1 MWKIGKMNNYRID
14 QLKFYDGCTHAID
27 KKRLSEF
34 ETKAL
39 LSRFY
44 SGRNVEVATVIEDIG
59 PLAIFYANVQ
69 PWAGE
74 IPDIDKKSARVFT
87 IWGEDRDTKEII
99 TLLHGFF
106 VLIPF
111 EYEKKTIEEYYSLVE
126 NTPYYTVAII
136 SSFLTIFS
144 EQKQIANL
152 LDRVIEEIQTHW
164 VKKRQNVIQTLTKT
178 ELWKRYVL
186 SFEKIIH
193 FSIMCSSFDRELIE
207 ALRRKN
213 YRMTGILQMFASS
226 TPSYDQAMVS
236 SHLGKAKKL
245 LEQANQED

>member
-1 MWKIGKMNNYRID
+1 MRKIGKMNNNRID
-14 QLKFYDGCTHAID
+14 QLKFYNGRTHVID

-44 SGRNVEVATVIEDIG
+44 SGRNMEVATVIEDIG
-59 PLAIFYANVQ
+59 PLAVFYTNVQ
-69 PWAGE
+69 PWAEE

-87 IWGEDRDTKEII
+87 IWGEDQDTKEII
-99 TLLHGFF
+99 TLLKGLFI
-106 VLIPF
+106 VLPF
-111 EYEKKTIEEYYSLVE
+111 EWGKEIIEDYYSLVE
-126 NTPYYTVAII
+126 TVPYYPLAIV
-136 SSFLTIFS
+136 SSFLTIYS
-144 EQKQIANL
+144 EQEQIENL
-152 LDRVIEEIQTHW
+152 LNRVIEEIQKHW
-164 VKKRQNVIQTLTKT
+164 IKKRQNLIQTLKKT

-193 FSIMCSSFDRELIE
+193 FSFMCSSFDRELIE

-236 SHLGKAKKL
+236 SHLGEAKEL
-245 LEQANQED
+245 LKRANQED

>member
-1 MWKIGKMNNYRID
+1 MKKHRIN
-14 QLKFYDGCTHAID
+14 QLNFYNGRTHAID
-27 KKRLSEF
+27 KKRLTEF

-44 SGRNVEVATVIEDIG
+44 SGRKMEVATVVEDIG
-59 PLAIFYANVQ
+59 PLAIFYANIQ
-69 PWAGE
+69 PWAKE

-87 IWGEDRDTKEII
+87 IWGEDRETKEIL
-99 TLLHGFF
+99 TLLHGYFIVF
-106 VLIPF
+106 PF
-111 EYEKKTIEEYYSLVE
+111 EYGKETIEDYYSLMEAV
-126 NTPYYTVAII
+126 PYYPYAVV

-144 EQKQIANL
+144 EQEQITKL
-152 LDRVIEEIQTHW
+152 LDRVIEEIQKQW
-164 VKKRQNVIQTLTKT
+164 KKIRQNVIETLKKT

-193 FSIMCSSFDRELIE
+193 FSFMCSSFDRELIE

-236 SHLGKAKKL
+236 SHLREAQKMLKRAD
-245 LEQANQED
+245 QEDS

>member
-1 MWKIGKMNNYRID
+1 MNNHRID
-14 QLKFYDGCTHAID
+14 QLKFYDGRTHAID

-44 SGRNVEVATVIEDIG
+44 SGRNMESTTVVEDLG
-59 PLAIFYANVQ
+59 PLAIFYTNVQ
-69 PWAGE
+69 PWAEE

-106 VLIPF
+106 VVFQF
-111 EYEKKTIEEYYSLVE
+111 EYEKETIEDFYSLKETV
-126 NTPYYTVAII
+126 PYYPWAII

-144 EQKQIANL
+144 EQKQISNL
-152 LDRVIEEIQTHW
+152 LDRVIEEIQKHW
-164 VKKRQNVIQTLTKT
+164 VKRRQNVIQTLKKT

-207 ALRRKN
+207 ALRRKK

-236 SHLGKAKKL
+236 SHLRKAKTM
-245 LEQANQED
+245 LERASKEDE

>member
-1 MWKIGKMNNYRID
+1 MSNYKID
-14 QLKFYDGCTHAID
+14 QLKFYDGRTHAID

-44 SGRNVEVATVIEDIG
+44 SGQKMEVSTVVEDIG

-69 PWAGE
+69 PWAEE
-74 IPDIDKKSARVFT
+74 IPDLDKKSARAFT
-87 IWGEDRDTKEII
+87 IWGEDRETKEIV
-99 TLLHGFF
+99 TLLHGF
-106 VLIPF
+106 LIVFPF
-111 EYEKKTIEEYYSLVE
+111 EYGRESIEGYYSLVD
-126 NTPYYTVAII
+126 TVPYYPYAVV

-144 EQKQIANL
+144 EQKQIADL
-152 LDRVIEEIQTHW
+152 LNRVIEEIQKHW
-164 VKKRQNVIQTLTKT
+164 VKIRQNIIQTLKKT

-186 SFEKIIH
+186 SFEKVIH
-193 FSIMCSSFDRELIE
+193 FSFMCSSFDRELIE

-236 SHLGKAKKL
+236 SHLREAQKMLKRAD
-245 LEQANQED
+245 QED